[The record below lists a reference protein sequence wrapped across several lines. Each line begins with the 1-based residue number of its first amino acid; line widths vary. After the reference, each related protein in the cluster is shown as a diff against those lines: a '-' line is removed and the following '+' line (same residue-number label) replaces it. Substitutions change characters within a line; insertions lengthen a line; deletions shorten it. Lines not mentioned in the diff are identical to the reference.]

1 MYKVYGIPNCNTV
14 KKALNHLNDS
24 GIDYEFV
31 NFKKTPPTK
40 TLIKKWTKD
49 LGDIPVNK
57 RGTTFRK
64 FKEEYE
70 AASKEEK
77 INLLVENSSAIKR
90 PIVEAGE
97 TLMGFDKDK
106 WDDTL

>member
-1 MYKVYGIPNCNTV
+1 MKVYGIKNCDTV
-14 KKALNHLNDS
+14 KKALRYLDEKNT
-24 GIDYEFV
+24 DYEFV
-31 NFKKTPPTK
+31 DFKKTPPTK

-70 AASKEEK
+70 EASKEEK

-90 PIVEAGE
+90 PIVEASV

>member
-1 MYKVYGIPNCNTV
+1 MKVYGIKNCDTV
-14 KKALNHLNDS
+14 KKALRYLDEKNT
-24 GIDYEFV
+24 DYEFV
-31 NFKKTPPTK
+31 DFKKTPPTK

-57 RGTTFRK
+57 RGTAFRK

-90 PIVEAGE
+90 PIVEASE